1 MTLAADLKLLAPIPK
16 RASPQA
22 AALVAPMTQW
32 SRASGGQG

>member
-1 MTLAADLKLLAPIPK
+1 MTLAADLSMLASVPK

-32 SRASGGQG
+32 SRASGG